1 MHKWFTRIGLLLI
14 AAIAVSTVHAQAG
27 VTPVNPPQPV
37 ENDGKVEVLEIFAY
51 GCIHCAELESPFE
64 AWRKKQAADVNVKRI
79 PTPAPIMGIDSSVLY
94 YTLEAL
100 GQIDR
105 LHRKIFDAIHLE
117 KVVLGN
123 PATLS
128 KWLEKNSVDPTKYEA
143 AQSSFSVVTKA
154 SRARQIVMAY
164 QIRSTPTLIVNGRNL
179 VIEQKVG
186 GIPAMLATVDQLIGQ
201 SRANVKAAST
211 PTITKPAVKVGK

>member
-1 MHKWFTRIGLLLI
+1 MHKWFMKVGLMLI
-14 AAIAVSTVHAQAG
+14 AAIAVSAAHAQAG

-51 GCIHCAELESPFE
+51 GCIHCAELDSPFE
-64 AWRKKQAADVNVKRI
+64 AWRKKQLADVKVKRI
-79 PTPAPIMGIDSSVLY
+79 PTPAPVMGIDSALLY

-105 LHRKIFDAIHLE
+105 LHPKIFQAIHLE

-123 PATLS
+123 PAALN
-128 KWLEKNSVDPTKYEA
+128 KWLEKNGVDPKKYEA

-154 SRARQIVMAY
+154 NRARQIVMAY

-179 VIEQKVG
+179 IVEQKVG
-186 GIPAMLATVDQLIGQ
+186 GIPAMLATVDRLVGE
-201 SRANVKAAST
+201 SRATVKAASA
-211 PTITKPAVKVGK
+211 PAINKAAVK

>member
-1 MHKWFTRIGLLLI
+1 MHKWLIRVGLPLI
-14 AAIAVSTVHAQAG
+14 AAFAVTAAHAQAG

-64 AWRKKQAADVNVKRI
+64 VWRKKQKPDVKVKRI
-79 PTPAPIMGIDSSVLY
+79 PTPVPIMGIDSSVLY

-105 LHRKIFDAIHLE
+105 LHPKIFEAIHLE
-117 KVVLGN
+117 KAILGN
-123 PATLS
+123 PAALS
-128 KWLEKNSVDPTKYEA
+128 KWLEKNGVDPKKYEA

-154 SRARQIVMAY
+154 SRARQIVTAY
-164 QIRSTPTLIVNGRNL
+164 KIRNTPTLIVNGRYL
-179 VIEQKVG
+179 VLEQKNG
-186 GIPAMLATVDQLIGQ
+186 GIPAMLATVDQLIGEA
-201 SRANVKAAST
+201 RATLKAAT
-211 PTITKPAVKVGK
+211 APAITKSVVK

>member
-1 MHKWFTRIGLLLI
+1 MHKWLLRVVLLLI
-14 AAIAVSTVHAQAG
+14 TAIAASTAHAQAG

-37 ENDGKVEVLEIFAY
+37 ENDGKVEVLEIFSY
-51 GCIHCAELESPFE
+51 GCMHCAELEPPFE
-64 AWRKKQAADVNVKRI
+64 VWSKKQKPDVKIKRI
-79 PTPAPIMGIDSSVLY
+79 PTPVPIMGIDSSVLY

-105 LHRKIFDAIHLE
+105 LHPKIFKAIHQE

-128 KWLEKNSVDPTKYEA
+128 KWLEKNGVDPKKYEA

-154 SRARQIVMAY
+154 GRARQIVTAY
-164 QIRSTPTLIVNGRNL
+164 KIRSTPTLIVNGRNL
-179 VIEQKVG
+179 VVEQKVG
-186 GIPAMLATVDQLIGQ
+186 GIPAMLATVDQLIGEA
-201 SRANVKAAST
+201 RATVKAAPA
-211 PTITKPAVKVGK
+211 PTITKSAVK